1 METLRRLRTEKGLS
15 QARLAARAELDPS
28 TVNQIERGAREASP
42 ATLRK
47 LAEALG
53 VGIADLLE
61 DVSPIAIS
69 RSLREPSLL
78 NGLEDERRAEATGRS
93 KEERIDIS
101 TALSRTIG
109 QLNAGY
115 RGALEELSGAP
126 VDEIFAHYMQAS
138 LSYVGARTIV
148 EDAGYSIDELDDSPP
163 ERVAKQQ
170 MRDALA
176 ELDET
181 TDEIER
187 VMTAAEAEQELPEGV
202 TMLAR
207 YERRHAV

>member
-138 LSYVGARTIV
+138 LSYVGARTIA